1 MIVGELNRSNQLR
14 LNSDAK
20 AKDLEM
26 KIGKLV
32 YETERLNNILK
43 QKLEE
48 IEVMRGKITRSE
60 SRVSEFSKY
69 EIEYKKLVQVIDL
82 KTQELDDYKY

>member
-1 MIVGELNRSNQLR
+1 
-14 LNSDAK
+14 
-20 AKDLEM
+20 M

-48 IEVMRGKITRSE
+48 IEVMRAKIARSE

-69 EIEYKKLVQVIDL
+69 EMEYKKLV
-82 KTQELDDYKY
+82 